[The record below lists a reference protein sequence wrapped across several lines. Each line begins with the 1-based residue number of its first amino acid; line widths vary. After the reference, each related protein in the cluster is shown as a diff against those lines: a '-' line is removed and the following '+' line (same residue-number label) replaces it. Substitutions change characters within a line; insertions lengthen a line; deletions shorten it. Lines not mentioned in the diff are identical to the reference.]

1 MPRVQF
7 AVLEQAKVEEQRAT
21 KEGEAMKIAV
31 NYNRVSSDGQERDGT
46 SLESQQQACLKLAT
60 ELGYDVPERFMV
72 RETYSGLTLDRPRLT
87 EVRQWVRDGE
97 VQAIVAYTLDRLSR
111 DPVHFIILQEEMKK
125 AGVEIILAT
134 ESLDS
139 SDMGKL
145 ISHIKGYAAKLEVE
159 KIKERTGRGIRTR
172 ALSGKLPNGRGGRLY
187 GYLYMQG
194 KGEGRGI
201 RIPNEDEAEVV
212 RQIFNWL
219 LEEGLSI
226 NGITKRLRLSSH
238 PPRESASTWGRSGVY
253 AILTNPAYCGRTYV
267 FRETRVKV
275 EADGKPRGNRRKTIH
290 QQRSKDEWIEIP
302 NATPPI
308 ISEDVFNAAQER
320 LQRNRDLAKRN
331 TKRDYLLRGLVK
343 CRACGRNYVGTTH
356 SNRSNGRV
364 HQRSYYRCGAR
375 DSISPVRCNNRRLR
389 ADYLDGAVWEQIES
403 LLAKP
408 EIILAEVQTKQEQTG
423 DIGVLERNLERT
435 MVQLANRE
443 KQKTRAWKAFEI
455 TGDEETF
462 KQSIGQLRGEVEA
475 LQREESRLQHE
486 IAANVQFTPD
496 TQDVKKACETVRQN
510 LNNLSLEDKRQAM
523 DILQVK
529 VWIDDSTVVIEG
541 TIPVPEVSI
550 ASRSLT

>member
-1 MPRVQF
+1 
-7 AVLEQAKVEEQRAT
+7 
-21 KEGEAMKIAV
+21 MKIAV

-72 RETYSGLTLDRPRLT
+72 RETYSGLTLDRPKLN

-125 AGVEIILAT
+125 AGVEIILVT

-212 RQIFNWL
+212 RLIFSWL

-226 NGITKRLRLSSH
+226 NAITKRVRLSSH
-238 PPRESASTWGRSGVY
+238 RPPESASTWGRSSVY
-253 AILTNPAYCGRTYV
+253 AILKNPAYCGKTYV
-267 FRETRVKV
+267 FRETRLKV
-275 EADGKPRGNRRKTIH
+275 EADGKAKGHGPKATH
-290 QQRSKDEWIEIP
+290 QQRPKDEWVEIP

-343 CRACGRNYVGTTH
+343 CRACGRSYAGTTH
-356 SNRSNGRV
+356 INRSNGRV
-364 HQRSYYRCGAR
+364 YERSYYRCGAR
-375 DSISPVRCNNRRLR
+375 NNLSPVKCDSRLLR
-389 ADYLDGAVWEQIES
+389 ADYLDGAVWGADRIV
-403 LLAKP
+403 AG
-408 EIILAEVQTKQEQTG
+408 QTRDHPGRGTEEARANR

-435 MVQLANRE
+435 RAQLANRE
-443 KQKTRAWKAFEI
+443 KQKTRTWKAFEI

-462 KQSIGQLRGEVEA
+462 KQSIGQLRGEVET
-475 LQREESRLQHE
+475 LQREESRLQQE

-496 TQDVKKACETVRQN
+496 PQDIRKACETVHRN
-510 LNNLSLEDKRQAM
+510 LKGLSLEDKRQAM
-523 DILQVK
+523 EALQVK
-529 VWIDDSTVVIEG
+529 VWIDASTVAIEG
-541 TIPVPEVSI
+541 TIPMPEVSI

>member
-1 MPRVQF
+1 VTIRGVCRAIPPQTDQEGEDMKTAALYPRVS
-7 AVLEQAKVEEQRAT
+7 T
-21 KEGEAMKIAV
+21 
-31 NYNRVSSDGQERDGT
+31 DGQERDGT
-46 SLESQQQACLKLAT
+46 SLETQQQACLKRAL

-72 RETYSGLTLDRPRLT
+72 RETYSGLTLDRPRLN

-97 VQAIVAYTLDRLSR
+97 VQAVVAYALDRLSR
-111 DPVHFIILQEEMKK
+111 DPVDFIILQEEIER
-125 AGVEIILAT
+125 AGVEIILVT

-145 ISHIKGYAAKLEVE
+145 ISHIKGHAAKLEVE
-159 KIKERTGRGIRTR
+159 KIKERTSRGIRKR
-172 ALSGKLPNGRGGRLY
+172 AELGMLPNGRGGRLY
-187 GYLYMQG
+187 GYLYMKG

-201 RIPNEDEAEVV
+201 RIPNENEAEVV

-226 NGITKRLRLSSH
+226 NGIIKRLRLSSH
-238 PPRESASTWGRSGVY
+238 PPRESASAWGRSSVY
-253 AILTNPAYCGRTYV
+253 AILTNPAYCGKTYV

-275 EADGKPRGNRRKTIH
+275 EADGKAKGHRPKATH
-290 QQRSKDEWIEIP
+290 QQRPKDEWMEIP

-320 LQRNRDLAKRN
+320 LQKNRELAKRN

-343 CRACGRNYVGTTH
+343 CRACGRSYIGTT
-356 SNRSNGRV
+356 SISRQNGNV
-364 HQRSYYRCGAR
+364 YQRSYYRCGAR

-389 ADYLDGAVWEQIES
+389 ADYLDRVVWEQLES
-403 LLAKP
+403 VLAKP
-408 EIILAEVQTKQEQTG
+408 ETILAEAQTKQEQTG
-423 DIGVLERNLERT
+423 DIGVLERNLART
-435 MVQLANRE
+435 MAQLANRE
-443 KQKTRAWKAFEI
+443 KQKTRTWKAFEI

-462 KQSIGQLRGEVEA
+462 KQSIGQLRGEVET

-496 TQDVKKACETVRQN
+496 PQDVKKVCETVRQN

-541 TIPVPEVSI
+541 TIPVPEVCI

>member
-1 MPRVQF
+1 MR
-7 AVLEQAKVEEQRAT
+7 
-21 KEGEAMKIAV
+21 IALT
-31 NYNRVSSDGQERDGT
+31 YGRVSTDGQERDGT

-60 ELGYDVPERFMV
+60 ELGYDVPERFTV
-72 RETYSGLTLDRPRLT
+72 QETYSGLTLDRPRLN

-97 VQAIVAYTLDRLSR
+97 VQVVVAYTLDRLSR
-111 DPVHFIILQEEMKK
+111 DPVHFIILQEEMKR

-134 ESLDS
+134 ESLDN

-159 KIKERTGRGIRTR
+159 KIKERTGRGTRTR
-172 ALSGKLPNGRGGRLY
+172 AELGMLPNGRGGRLY

-212 RQIFNWL
+212 RRVFSWL

-226 NGITKRLRLSSH
+226 NAITKRLRLSSNR
-238 PPRESASTWGRSGVY
+238 PPESAPTWGRSSVY
-253 AILTNPAYCGRTYV
+253 AILKNPAYCGKTYV

-275 EADGKPRGNRRKTIH
+275 EADGKAKGHRPKATH
-290 QQRSKDEWIEIP
+290 QQRPKDKWMEIP

-343 CRACGRNYVGTTH
+343 CRACGRNYVGTT
-356 SNRSNGRV
+356 SISRQNGNV
-364 HQRSYYRCGAR
+364 YQRSYYRCGAR
-375 DSISPVRCNNRRLR
+375 NNLSPVKCYSRLLR

-408 EIILAEVQTKQEQTG
+408 EIILAEVQRKQEQTG

-435 MVQLANRE
+435 RLQLANRE
-443 KQKTRAWKAFEI
+443 KQKTRTWKAFEI

-462 KQSIGQLRGEVEA
+462 KQSIGQLRGEVET
-475 LQREESRLQHE
+475 LQREESRLQQD

-496 TQDVKKACETVRQN
+496 PQDVKKACEMVRQN

-529 VWIDDSTVVIEG
+529 VWIDASTVAIEG
-541 TIPVPEVSI
+541 TIPVPEVCI

>member
-1 MPRVQF
+1 MQF
-7 AVLEQAKVEEQRAT
+7 TLLEQAKVEGD
-21 KEGEAMKIAV
+21 KEAMKFALT
-31 NYNRVSSDGQERDGT
+31 YGRVSTDGQERDGT
-46 SLESQQQACLKLAT
+46 SLESQQQACLKMAL

-72 RETYSGLTLDRPRLT
+72 QETYSGLTLDRPRLN

-111 DPVHFIILQEEMKK
+111 DPVHFIILQQEMEK

-172 ALSGKLPNGRGGRLY
+172 ALLGKLPNGRGGRLY
-187 GYLYMQG
+187 GYLYIQG
-194 KGEGRGI
+194 RGEGRGI

-356 SNRSNGRV
+356 TNRSNGRV
-364 HQRSYYRCGAR
+364 YQRSYYRCGAR
-375 DSISPVRCNNRRLR
+375 DSLSPVRCNNRRLR
-389 ADYLDGAVWEQIES
+389 ADYLDRVVWEQIES
-403 LLAKP
+403 LLANP
-408 EIILAEVQTKQEQTG
+408 EIVMAEVQRKQEHIR

-435 MVQLANRE
+435 RAQLANRE
-443 KQKTRAWKAFEI
+443 KQKTRTWKAFEI

-462 KQSIGQLRGEVEA
+462 KQSIGQLRGEVET

-496 TQDVKKACETVRQN
+496 PQDIRKACETVHRN
-510 LNNLSLEDKRQAM
+510 LKGLSLGDKRQAM
-523 DILQVK
+523 EALQVK
-529 VWIDDSTVVIEG
+529 VWIDGNTIEAEG
-541 TIPVPEVSI
+541 SIPLPEGSI